1 MTTPNEYEERKQ
13 CLEDTKSLT
22 KEQAEGLFRVIY
34 SEGVNYSENSNG
46 IFFDLVS
53 MDTKQFSAVKSF
65 LTLCKSQQQSEQ
77 ERTKELEGFL
87 GNLQEGQ

>member
-22 KEQAEGLFRVIY
+22 KEQAEGLFRVIHA
-34 SEGVNYSENSNG
+34 EGVNYSENSNG
-46 IFFDLVS
+46 IFFDLGS
-53 MDTKQFSAVKSF
+53 LDAKQFAAIKSF
-65 LTLCKSQQQSEQ
+65 IALCKTQQQSEQ